1 MDFSRHITNTIE
13 WFYFEDVTSGR
24 ERDASVLVLGDKE
37 TTAPF
42 VTILEPRVH
51 QVSRRLD
58 DSTYDYVV
66 IPVLTKKILRL
77 FQGDVHTMLH
87 ALTETWLKK
96 GGRILMGIENALDID
111 RMASGDRKEDVLY
124 LRWSE
129 LTSLRAA
136 LREEQPGA
144 RETLYYLT
152 PELNVPLHFYSD
164 ARMPDVSEEDEK
176 AALLI
181 QENRF
186 REFVPAYF
194 YIYQPDGSVRPKA
207 RDYRRFLPDYIKY
220 NSTRKPAYA
229 IKTLLYRDD
238 QGKRFAVKA
247 GTTPAANAHI
257 ESLSEKVEAIAAAN
271 PQLTVLRAVETSRA
285 LGSYQFLSFIR
296 YPFVEGQSLSEILRD
311 MIKDGVAPIRELAET
326 VDLVLGVKDGSVQP
340 ANFDCQFDNVI
351 MADGRP
357 TLIDC
362 EWVFDEA
369 VDVRFLQYRI
379 LYYWYMEYRELL
391 AYEDALAFLRNF
403 GFSKPELDAFA
414 EREQSFQEEI
424 HGQDGERMHAFL
436 NDKVSVKRF
445 RALEEEYTK
454 TLHDAQELQREVK
467 ERDITIQKEREVN
480 RLTQVHVANLTNV
493 IQTHERDIRS
503 LIAERDYYM
512 ARQSLKARVGT
523 RLRNSLNHHFP
534 VGSRKRKVLS
544 YVKRTLRHPAKMLP
558 MYFTEDGKNRIRG
571 DFNVGDLYASYGKVK
586 FERTDAPL
594 VSIVIPCYNQIHYT
608 YQCLISIKENTDFA
622 ETPYEVIIAD
632 DVSTDATREI
642 GQYAENLVVARN
654 RENMGFLKNC
664 NQAASIARG
673 KYIFFLNNDTQ
684 VQKGW
689 LSSLVELIER
699 DPSIGMVGSK
709 LVYPDGRL
717 QEAGGIIWSDGSG
730 WNYGRLQDP
739 ADPEYNYV
747 KEVDFISGAAIMI
760 RTELWKEIGGFD
772 ERFAPAYYE
781 DTDLAFE
788 VRKHGKKVMF
798 QPKSVVI
805 HFEGISNGTDT
816 SDTSSL
822 KHYQVVNQE
831 KFREKWAAEL
841 REQCVNDG
849 NPNPFDARERGQHR
863 PCMLMIDH
871 YVPTWDKDAGSKLDY
886 QYMQLFLRQGWRV
899 KFLGDNFAHE
909 EPYTSALE
917 QLGIEVLYGAKL
929 QADIWGWIERNK
941 SFIRI
946 AYLSRPHIAAR
957 YIDYIR
963 EHTDMKIIYHGS
975 DLHSLR
981 LMREYAIDHNEKTRE
996 EAEYWHG
1003 VEYAVMRKADMSYF
1017 PSEVEA
1023 EIVHKEDPTIHVK
1036 AITSFV
1042 YDEPAVLDED
1052 YAKKQ
1057 DLLFVGGFAHP
1068 PNKDGLLW
1076 FVQDILPQIEA
1087 EIPGVVLHVIGSNA
1101 DDEVLALNARPDV
1114 DVLGFVSIEKL
1125 DEMYRRSRVVVVPL
1139 RFGAGVKGK
1148 VVEALHAGTAVVTT
1162 SCGAEGIP
1170 AAETALRIQDDPTA
1184 FAQEVIHLYQHPE
1197 EIAQMA
1203 HNAVSFISTFYS
1215 PDGAWAKIREDFE
1228 TGRNV

>member
-13 WFYFEDVTSGR
+13 WFYFEDLTSGR

-37 TTAPF
+37 TTTPF
-42 VTILEPRVH
+42 VTLLEPRVH

-66 IPVLTKKILRL
+66 IPTLTKKVLRM
-77 FQGDVHTMLH
+77 FQGDLTTMLH
-87 ALTETWLKK
+87 ALTATWLKK
-96 GGRILMGIENALDID
+96 GGSILLGMENALDLD
-111 RMASGDRKEDVLY
+111 RLTSGERQEDTVY
-124 LRWSE
+124 IRWSE
-129 LTSLRAA
+129 LDAVRTA
-136 LREEQPGA
+136 LRKEQPTA
-144 RETLYYLT
+144 KDKIYYLT
-152 PELNVPLHFYSD
+152 PELRVPLHFYTD
-164 ARMPDVSEEDEK
+164 ERLPEPTEEDDRIG
-176 AALLI
+176 LLLK
-181 QENRF
+181 ENMF
-186 REFVPAYF
+186 REFAPAYL
-194 YIYQPDGSVRPKA
+194 YIYQPDGSVRPKV
-207 RDYRRFLPDYIKY
+207 RDFHRFRPDYIKY
-220 NSTRKPAYA
+220 NSTRKPEYA
-229 IKTLLYRDD
+229 IKTILYTDD

-257 ESLSEKVEAIAAAN
+257 ESLSEKAEAIAKTN
-271 PQLTVLRAVETSRA
+271 PQLSVLRAVESSHA
-285 LGSYQFLSFIR
+285 LGSFQFLSFQR
-296 YPFVEGQSLSEILRD
+296 YLFVEGQSVSEILGG
-311 MIKDGVAPIRELAET
+311 MIQDGVAPIKELAET
-326 VDLVLGVKDGSVQP
+326 VDLVLGVKDGAVQP

-351 MADGRP
+351 MCDGQP

-369 VDVRFLQYRI
+369 VDVRFLQYRL
-379 LYYWYMEYRELL
+379 LYYWYMEYRTQL
-391 AYEDALAFLRNF
+391 AYDDAYAFLRNF
-403 GFSKPELDAFA
+403 GFSKQESDAFA
-414 EREQSFQEEI
+414 EREESFQDEI
-424 HGQDGERMHAFL
+424 HGAEGEAMHAVL
-436 NDKVSVKRF
+436 HDKVTVRRF
-445 RALEEEYTK
+445 RELQAENAK
-454 TLHDAQELQREVK
+454 TLEDAKELQREVK

-493 IQTHERDIRS
+493 IKVHEQDIQS

-512 ARQSLKARVGT
+512 ARQSLKARVAT

-534 VGSRKRKVLS
+534 VGSRKRKILH
-544 YVKRTLRHPAKMLP
+544 YTKQTICHPAKMLP

-571 DFNVGDLYASYGKVK
+571 DFHVGEQYLSYGKVK
-586 FERTDAPL
+586 FERSEAPL

-642 GQYAENLVVARN
+642 GMYADNLVVARN
-654 RENMGFLKNC
+654 RENMGFLRNC
-664 NQAASIARG
+664 NQAAAIARG

-699 DPSIGMVGSK
+699 DDSIGMVGSK

-760 RTELWKEIGGFD
+760 RTDLWKEIGGFD

-841 REQCVNDG
+841 REQSVNDG
-849 NPNPFDARERGQHR
+849 NPNPFDARERGQR
-863 PCMLMIDH
+863 KPCMLMIDH

-886 QYMQLFLRQGWRV
+886 QYMQLFLRHGWRV

-909 EPYTSALE
+909 EPYTSELE
-917 QLGIEVLYGAKL
+917 QLGIEVLYGPKL

-941 SFIRI
+941 AFMKI

-957 YIDYIR
+957 YIDFIR
-963 EHTDMKIIYHGS
+963 NHTDMKIIYHGS

-1042 YDEPAVLDED
+1042 YDAPAVLDED
-1052 YAKKQ
+1052 YADKQ
-1057 DLLFVGGFAHP
+1057 GLLFVGGFAHP

-1076 FVQDILPQIEA
+1076 FVNDILPQIEA

-1101 DDEVLALNARPDV
+1101 DEEVLALNARPDV

-1170 AAETALRIQDDPTA
+1170 AAETALRIKDDPTA
-1184 FAQEVIHLYQHPE
+1184 FAQEVIHLYKHPL
-1197 EIAQMA
+1197 EIEQMA
-1203 HNAVSFISTFYS
+1203 HNAVNFITTFYS
-1215 PDGAWAKIREDFE
+1215 PDGAWAKIKDDFE
-1228 TGRNV
+1228 SGRNV

>member
-1 MDFSRHITNTIE
+1 MDFSHYMTNTIE
-13 WFYFEDVTSGR
+13 WFCFEDLTSGR
-24 ERDASVLVLGDKE
+24 ERDASVLVLGDKD

-42 VTILEPRVH
+42 VSLLEPRVH
-51 QVSRRLD
+51 HVSRRLD
-58 DSTYDYVV
+58 DSSYDYVV
-66 IPVLTKKILRL
+66 IPVLTKKVLRM
-77 FQGDVHTMLH
+77 FQGNLQAMFHT
-87 ALTETWLKK
+87 LTETWLKK
-96 GGRILMGIENALDID
+96 GGSILIGLENALDLD
-111 RMASGDRKEDVLY
+111 RLTTGDRKEDTVY

-129 LTSLRAA
+129 LET
-136 LREEQPGA
+136 LRESLGKEQPN
-144 RETLYYLT
+144 RKETLYYVT
-152 PELNVPLHFYSD
+152 PDLRVPLHFYSD
-164 ARMPDVSEEDEK
+164 ARMPELSEEDEK
-176 AALLI
+176 TALLI
-181 QENRF
+181 EENRF
-186 REFVPAYF
+186 REFAPAYL
-194 YIYQPDGSVRPKA
+194 YIYQPDGSVRPKV
-207 RDYRRFLPDYIKY
+207 RDYRRFRPDYIKY
-220 NSTRKPAYA
+220 NSTRKPEYA

-257 ESLSEKVEAIAAAN
+257 ESLSEKAEAIAAAN
-271 PQLTVLRAVETSRA
+271 PQLSVLRAVESSHA
-285 LGSYQFLSFIR
+285 LGSYQFLSFQR
-296 YPFVEGQSLSEILRD
+296 YPFVEGPSLSEILSE
-311 MIKDGVAPIRELAET
+311 MIKDGVAPIKELAET
-326 VDLVLGVKDGSVQP
+326 VDLVLGAKDGTVQP

-351 MADGRP
+351 MCADQP

-362 EWVFDEA
+362 EWVFQEP

-379 LYYWYMEYRELL
+379 LYYWYMEYRSLL
-391 AYEDALAFLRNF
+391 AYEDAATFLRNF
-403 GFSKPELDAFA
+403 GFSKQELEALA
-414 EREQSFQEEI
+414 AREQSFQEEI
-424 HGQDGERMHAFL
+424 HGKDGEAAHDFL
-436 NDKVSVKRF
+436 NDKVTVARF
-445 RALEEEYTK
+445 RALETEYT
-454 TLHDAQELQREVK
+454 TLRQSAEELQREVK

-493 IQTHERDIRS
+493 IKVHERDIQS
-503 LIAERDYYM
+503 LLTERDYYK

-523 RLRNSLNHHFP
+523 RLRTSLDHHFP
-534 VGSRKRKVLS
+534 IGSRKRKLLS
-544 YVKRTLRHPAKMLP
+544 YAKRTLRHPVKMLP
-558 MYFTEDGKNRIRG
+558 MYFTEDGQNRIRG
-571 DFNVGDLYASYGKVK
+571 DFQVGDLYMSYGKVR
-586 FERTDAPL
+586 FERSESPL
-594 VSIVIPCYNQIHYT
+594 ISIVIPCYNQIHYT
-608 YQCLISIKENTDFA
+608 YQCLISIKENTDF
-622 ETPYEVIIAD
+622 EKTPYEVIIAD

-642 GQYAENLVVARN
+642 GQYAENLVIARN
-654 RENMGFLKNC
+654 KENMGFLKNC
-664 NQAASIARG
+664 NQAAAIARG
-673 KYIFFLNNDTQ
+673 QYILFLNNDTQ
-684 VQKGW
+684 VQKNW
-689 LSSLVELIER
+689 LSSLVELMER
-699 DPSIGMVGSK
+699 DTDIGMVGSK

-760 RTELWKEIGGFD
+760 RTALWKEIGGFD

-798 QPKSVVI
+798 QPKSVVV

-841 REQCVNDG
+841 RTQCVNDG
-849 NPNPFDARERGQHR
+849 NPNPFNARERGQHR
-863 PCMLMIDH
+863 PCLLMIDH

-886 QYMQLFLRQGWRV
+886 QYIRLFLREGWRV

-909 EPYTSALE
+909 EPYTSELE
-917 QLGIEVLYGAKL
+917 QLGVEVLYGPKL

-941 SFIRI
+941 SFIQI

-963 EHTDMKIIYHGS
+963 DHTDMKILYHGS

-981 LMREYAIDHNEKTRE
+981 LMREYAVDHNEKTRE

-1042 YDEPAVLDED
+1042 YDQPAVLDEH
-1052 YAKKQ
+1052 YAEKQ
-1057 DLLFVGGFAHP
+1057 GLLFVGGFAHP

-1076 FVQDILPQIEA
+1076 FVQDILPKIE
-1087 EIPGVVLHVIGSNA
+1087 EKIPGVVLHVIGSHA

-1114 DVLGFVSIEKL
+1114 DVLGFVSSEKL
-1125 DEMYRRSRVVVVPL
+1125 DEMYRKSRVVVVPL

-1162 SCGAEGIP
+1162 SCGAEGI
-1170 AAETALRIQDDPTA
+1170 TASAQVLHVEDDPTA
-1184 FAQEVIHLYQHPE
+1184 FAEDVIHLYQHPE
-1197 EIAQMA
+1197 EIEQMA
-1203 HNAVSFISTFYS
+1203 HHAVHFIETFYS
-1215 PDGAWAKIREDFE
+1215 PDGAWAKIQDDFE
-1228 TGRNV
+1228 TGRKP